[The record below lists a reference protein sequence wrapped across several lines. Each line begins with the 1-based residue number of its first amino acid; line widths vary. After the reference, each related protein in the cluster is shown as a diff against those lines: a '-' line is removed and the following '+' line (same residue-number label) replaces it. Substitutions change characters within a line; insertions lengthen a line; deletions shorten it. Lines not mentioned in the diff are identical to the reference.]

1 MIHEENSFRGN
12 YEHCGIAR
20 CLGGVA
26 LAAQDRSTLKVPNGL
41 AFSEFEGYENWQYVA
56 VSQTATSVKIIAANP
71 VMIEAFRKGV
81 PGNHQPFPEGS
92 KIVKIEWLFKKNTES
107 PYFVDVPDTLKT
119 LAFIEKDSKRF
130 PDTHGWA
137 YAVFINDPATDTL
150 TPDGSTPAKWDR
162 CHMRLR
168 VPHDGSGER
177 LHLHSIPQEVN
188 RAGQ

>member
-1 MIHEENSFRGN
+1 MKRTPSAALMSITVSL
-12 YEHCGIAR
+12 AV
-20 CLGGVA
+20 LGGVA

-71 VMIEAFRKGV
+71 VMIEAFRQGT

-119 LAFIEKDSKRF
+119 LSFIEKDSKRF

-150 TPDGSTPAKWDR
+150 TPDGRPPQNGTGATCGYACHTTVAAKDYIFTAYPR
-162 CHMRLR
+162 R
-168 VPHDGSGER
+168 
-177 LHLHSIPQEVN
+177 
-188 RAGQ
+188 